1 MNNAPSSHPTTSD
14 ISQLMRDF
22 GFKWSNDTQI
32 YYYESSLGYEYVS
45 LRTAEILY
53 SKILGNKP
61 YEPIP
66 NSLLSR

>member
-1 MNNAPSSHPTTSD
+1 
-14 ISQLMRDF
+14 MRDF